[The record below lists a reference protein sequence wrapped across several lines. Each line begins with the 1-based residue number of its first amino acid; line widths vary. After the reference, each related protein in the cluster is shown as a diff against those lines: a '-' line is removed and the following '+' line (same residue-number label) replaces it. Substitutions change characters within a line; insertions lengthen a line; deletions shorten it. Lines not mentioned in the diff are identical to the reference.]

1 LNDVLDAYIID
12 FIRINELKNDE
23 SKEKAKNEFL
33 SIFDVGISEKASEK
47 IEPIMQDQETKE
59 YTRCIEQIR
68 AMGILK
74 DTSYIIKNVN
84 DEKNWVKLIHLIN
97 TSQYTDEIDE
107 KIEWYRKMKD
117 IRKTLKE
124 HYWKLINL
132 PKQLHARVIDPDQ
145 IADAYNREKAIICDD
160 EHSRT
165 GTVYKITI
173 GRYSYALKVPRMTGN
188 ECEKILSELEN
199 EADIYQHL
207 KDM

>member
-1 LNDVLDAYIID
+1 MKYFRFLLMLKKRTNGCIDLFEFKIIAPNSLNG
-12 FIRINELKNDE
+12 
-23 SKEKAKNEFL
+23 
-33 SIFDVGISEKASEK
+33 FDLI
-47 IEPIMQDQETKE
+47 
-59 YTRCIEQIR
+59 
-68 AMGILK
+68 
-74 DTSYIIKNVN
+74 
-84 DEKNWVKLIHLIN
+84 KNWVKLIHLII
-97 TSQYTDEIDE
+97 SQYTDETDE
-107 KIEWYRKMKD
+107 KNEWYRKMKD

-124 HYWKLINL
+124 HYWKSSNL

-145 IADAYNREKAIICDD
+145 IADAYNKEKDIICDD

-173 GRYSYALKVPRMTGN
+173 GRYSNALKVPRMTGD